1 MHAFQEGTWSRNTIV
16 DSQLLK
22 NLGGSGAVIYHE
34 GSLQDSAPS
43 HSVATLPHQ
52 GSASADIAPSL
63 DEYLQSFNFGGTT
76 AEAEGQV
83 FAPPSDEFLHGVLSG
98 NWGGLFPPAP
108 DRGVSPSSN
117 DYSSHR
123 DGSMPP
129 HTSTAYSDG
138 ESSSNE
144 PVIANSGIGQPPP
157 LLYAQSFGMD
167 VSGYAREEEL
177 RRSLL
182 WENFL
187 QELGIS

>member
-1 MHAFQEGTWSRNTIV
+1 MEAFRQGTWSRNTAI

-34 GSLQDSAPS
+34 GSLQANSLSPSA
-43 HSVATLPHQ
+43 ATLPDQ
-52 GSASADIAPSL
+52 GSTSADLAPTL
-63 DEYLQSFNFGGTT
+63 DEYLQSFNFAGAT
-76 AEAEGQV
+76 AEMGEQV
-83 FAPPSDEFLHGVLSG
+83 FAPPSDEFLHGVLTG

-108 DRGVSPSSN
+108 NGGVTPSSN

-129 HTSTAYSDG
+129 HAGIAYSDG
-138 ESSSNE
+138 GSSINE
-144 PVIANSGIGQPPP
+144 PVVANSGIGQPPP
-157 LLYAQSFGMD
+157 LLYTENFGMGGL
-167 VSGYAREEEL
+167 GYAHEEEL